1 MAINIDLGKS
11 KVFVEN
17 DFSFS
22 LSSLSPSSSSSH
34 HHHTIANISFF
45 LRVSLAAQ
53 LVKNLPIIQE
63 TWGLTPGLGRSPGEG
78 KGLRVIHTDSILKTT
93 L

>member
-1 MAINIDLGKS
+1 MATNIDLGKS
-11 KVFVEN
+11 KVSVEN

-22 LSSLSPSSSSSH
+22 LSSLSPSSSH

-45 LRVSLAAQ
+45 LRASLVAQ

-63 TWGLTPGLGRSPGEG
+63 TWGLIPGLGRSPGEG
-78 KGLRVIHTDSILKTT
+78 KGLRVIHTDLILKRI